1 MPANI
6 TVQQYR
12 PSEII
17 NIFNDILARQ
27 NTEASGKIVCIR
39 GIYLIGNG
47 ISYQGYCYDTLR
59 DEKTPNELPIKI
71 SEAQRKDLKPGS
83 LVDILGTLGRKIS
96 PKSEIKLELNVS
108 RVETVQEQAID
119 KDEIKRIEYRQRKVS
134 AGFKNVDSILESLLF
149 NDTRPK
155 IALIIA
161 QSSITL
167 KDFED
172 GIKAAR
178 VALDFVE
185 DKVVFTQTKLLCSKL
200 KQLDVQ
206 GYHAIAL
213 VRGGGIDS
221 TTDVDKPEVIET
233 VVGLKTPLISGVG
246 HKDEKIFLRQVA
258 DKWTATP
265 QGLGQ
270 YFSDMVEEVSEKK
283 TKSRAVLTEQI
294 KKQFKDQ
301 LEAGQ
306 KQNKELQEKLAKLTK
321 TQEDANKKHLEQVQ
335 AMTKAQEEATKKH
348 NEQVQALTKAQT
360 EATKKHNEQVEAIQK
375 QHKEQT
381 EKANKQN
388 EELQKKLT
396 EITKANETAQKT
408 HAEQLGKLQ
417 VQLKEQ
423 TEASAKQSKEFNE
436 SLKKMQDTNS
446 ELNKSLQKLTAQ
458 NTQAAKDLQEAK
470 DRARELEKQLEE
482 ALKKNKGCSSGCL
495 GIVAAIVTVATAA
508 CWLVCLII

>member
-39 GIYLIGNG
+39 GIYLVGNG
-47 ISYQGYCYDTLR
+47 VSYQGYCYDTLR
-59 DEKTPNELPIKI
+59 DENTTNELPIKI

-119 KDEIKRIEYRQRKVS
+119 EKEIKRMELRRKK
-134 AGFKNVDSILESLLF
+134 AKLGFRNVDFILEQLLYTDQRPSVALLF
-149 NDTRPK
+149 
-155 IALIIA
+155 AGA
-161 QSSITL
+161 SITMT
-167 KDFED
+167 DFLNGGGD
-172 GIKAAR
+172 IAKAAF
-178 VALDFVE
+178 DFVE
-185 DKVVFTQTKLLCSKL
+185 CRVSFSKSQEVVNAL
-200 KQLDVQ
+200 KGLDAQ
-206 GYHAIAL
+206 NHTAICI
-213 VRGGGIDS
+213 VRGGGSGIEMLD
-221 TTDVDKPEVIET
+221 DLIILET
-233 VVGLKTPLISGVG
+233 VVGLKTPVISAIG
-246 HKDEKIFLRQVA
+246 HPDERLFIKEVA
-258 DKWTATP
+258 DKEVSVP
-265 QGLGQ
+265 NDLGH
-270 YFSDMVEEVSEKK
+270 YFKDMMETVSEKK

-306 KQNKELQEKLAKLTK
+306 KQNKELQEKLTKLTK
-321 TQEDANKKHLEQVQ
+321 T
-335 AMTKAQEEATKKH
+335 QEEATKKH

-360 EATKKHNEQVEAIQK
+360 EATKQHKEQVEAIQK
-375 QHKEQT
+375 QHKEQL
-381 EKANKQN
+381 EKTNKQN

-396 EITKANETAQKT
+396 EITKANETAQKA

-417 VQLKEQ
+417 GQVKAQ
-423 TEASAKQSKEFNE
+423 TEASAKQSKEFSE
-436 SLKKMQDTNS
+436 SLKKMQDTNT

-470 DRARELEKQLEE
+470 DRARDLEKQLQE
-482 ALKKNKGCSSGCL
+482 ALSKNKGCSTGCL
-495 GIVAAIVTVATAA
+495 GMIAAIISIASVA
-508 CWLVCLII
+508 CWIVCFIV

>member
-6 TVQQYR
+6 TVQQYT

-17 NIFNDILARQ
+17 GIFNDILAHQ
-27 NTEASGKIVCIR
+27 NNQASGKIVCIR

-47 ISYQGYCYDTLR
+47 TSYQGFYYDTLR
-59 DEKTPNELPIKI
+59 DEKSSFELPIRI
-71 SEAQRKDLKPGS
+71 SDAQRKELTPGN
-83 LVDILGTLGRKIS
+83 LVEILGTLGRKIT

-108 RVETVQEQAID
+108 RVEIVKDQVID
-119 KDEIKRIEYRQRKVS
+119 ENEIKRIEYRQRKVVQ
-134 AGFKNVDSILESLLF
+134 GFKNVDSILESLLF

-155 IALIIA
+155 IALVIA
-161 QSSITL
+161 ASSITL

-178 VALDFVE
+178 VALDFFE
-185 DKVVFTQTKLLCSKL
+185 DRVVFTQTRLLCTKL
-200 KQLDVQ
+200 KQLDQ
-206 GYHAIAL
+206 LGYNAIAL

-233 VVGLKTPLISGVG
+233 IVGMRTPFISGVG

-270 YFSDMVEEVSEKK
+270 YFSDMVEAVSEKK
-283 TKSRAVLTEQI
+283 SKSRAALTEQI
-294 KKQFKDQ
+294 KKQFKEQ

-306 KQNKELQEKLAKLTK
+306 KQNKELQEKLTKLTK
-321 TQEDANKKHLEQVQ
+321 AQEDAN
-335 AMTKAQEEATKKH
+335 KKH

-360 EATKKHNEQVEAIQK
+360 EATKKHNEQVAAIQK
-375 QHKEQT
+375 QNKEQL
-381 EKANKQN
+381 EKTNKQN

-423 TEASAKQSKEFNE
+423 TEQSAKQSKEFNE
-436 SLKKMQDTNS
+436 SLKKMQDTNG
-446 ELNKSLQKLTAQ
+446 ELNKSLQKLTTQ
-458 NTQAAKDLQEAK
+458 NTQTVKDLQESK
-470 DRARELEKQLEE
+470 DRARDLEKQLSE
-482 ALKKNKGCSSGCL
+482 ALAKGGSN
-495 GIVAAIVTVATAA
+495 IWMIIAIVSALAFISV
-508 CWLVCLII
+508 LLFK

>member
-6 TVQQYR
+6 TVQQYT

-17 NIFNDILARQ
+17 GIFNDILAHQ
-27 NTEASGKIVCIR
+27 NNQASGKIVCIR
-39 GIYLIGNG
+39 GLYLVGNG
-47 ISYQGYCYDTLR
+47 TSYQGYYYDTLR
-59 DEKTPNELPIKI
+59 DEKSSSELPIKI
-71 SEAQRKDLKPGS
+71 SDAQRKELTPGN
-83 LVDILGTLGRKIS
+83 LVEILGTLGRKITA
-96 PKSEIKLELNVS
+96 KSEIKLELNVS
-108 RVETVQEQAID
+108 RVEIVKEQVID
-119 KDEIKRIEYRQRKVS
+119 ENEVKRIEFRQRKVS

-149 NDTRPK
+149 NETRPK
-155 IALIIA
+155 IALVIA
-161 QSSITL
+161 ATSITL

-185 DKVVFTQTKLLCSKL
+185 DRVVFTQTKLLCTKL
-200 KQLDVQ
+200 KQLDQ
-206 GYHAIAL
+206 LGYHAIAM

-233 VVGLKTPLISGVG
+233 VVGLKTPFISGVG

-270 YFSDMVEEVSEKK
+270 YFSDMVEIVSEKK
-283 TKSRAVLTEQI
+283 TKSRAAITEQI
-294 KKQFKDQ
+294 KKQFKEQ

-436 SLKKMQDTNS
+436 SLKKMQETNG
-446 ELNKSLQKLTAQ
+446 ELNKSITKLTAQ
-458 NTQAAKDLQEAK
+458 NTQANKDLQAEK
-470 DRARELEKQLEE
+470 DRVRELERKLSE
-482 ALKKNKGCSSGCL
+482 SSNN
-495 GIVAAIVTVATAA
+495 IWMWVAIIAIAA
-508 CWLVCLII
+508 FIAVLIFK

>member
-6 TVQQYR
+6 TVQQYT

-17 NIFNDILARQ
+17 GIFNDILAHQ
-27 NTEASGKIVCIR
+27 NNQASGKIVCIR
-39 GIYLIGNG
+39 GLYLVGNNT
-47 ISYQGYCYDTLR
+47 SYKGYYYDTLR
-59 DEKTPNELPIKI
+59 DEKSQNELPIRI
-71 SEAQRKDLKPGS
+71 SDAQRKELTPGN
-83 LVDILGTLGRKIS
+83 LVEILGTLGRKITD
-96 PKSEIKLELNVS
+96 KSEIKLELNVS
-108 RVETVQEQAID
+108 RVEVVKEQVID
-119 KDEIKRIEYRQRKVS
+119 ENEIKRIEYRQRKVS
-134 AGFKNVDSILESLLF
+134 AGFKNVDGILESLLF
-149 NDTRPK
+149 NDIRPK

-161 QSSITL
+161 QTSITL

-178 VALDFVE
+178 VALDFIE
-185 DKVVFTQTKLLCSKL
+185 DRVVFTQTKLLCTKL
-200 KQLDVQ
+200 KQLDQ
-206 GYHAIAL
+206 LGYHAIAM

-233 VVGLKTPLISGVG
+233 IVGLKTPFISGVG

-270 YFSDMVEEVSEKK
+270 YFSDLVETVSEKK

-306 KQNKELQEKLAKLTK
+306 KQNKELQEKLTKLTK
-321 TQEDANKKHLEQVQ
+321 T
-335 AMTKAQEEATKKH
+335 QEEATKKH

-360 EATKKHNEQVEAIQK
+360 EATKQHKEQVEAIQK
-375 QHKEQT
+375 QHKEQL
-381 EKANKQN
+381 EKTNKQN
-388 EELQKKLT
+388 EELQKKL
-396 EITKANETAQKT
+396 N
-408 HAEQLGKLQ
+408 
-417 VQLKEQ
+417 
-423 TEASAKQSKEFNE
+423 EFNG
-436 SLKKMQDTNS
+436 SLKKMQETNG

-458 NTQAAKDLQEAK
+458 NTQANKDLNDAKDK
-470 DRARELEKQLEE
+470 ARQLEKQLEE

-495 GIVAAIVTVATAA
+495 GMVAAIVTVATAA
-508 CWLVCLII
+508 CWIVCIML

>member
-6 TVQQYR
+6 TVQQYT

-17 NIFNDILARQ
+17 GIFNDILAHQ
-27 NTEASGKIVCIR
+27 NNQASGKIVCIR
-39 GIYLIGNG
+39 GLYLVGNG
-47 ISYQGYCYDTLR
+47 TSYQGYYYDTLR
-59 DEKTPNELPIKI
+59 DEKSQNELPIRI
-71 SEAQRKDLKPGS
+71 SDAQRNELTPGN
-83 LVDILGTLGRKIS
+83 LVEILGTLGRKITA
-96 PKSEIKLELNVS
+96 KSEIKLELNVS
-108 RVETVQEQAID
+108 RVEVVKEQVID
-119 KDEIKRIEYRQRKVS
+119 ENEIKRIEYRQRKVS
-134 AGFKNVDSILESLLF
+134 AGFKNVDGILESLLF

-161 QSSITL
+161 QTSITL

-178 VALDFVE
+178 VALDFIE
-185 DKVVFTQTKLLCSKL
+185 DRVVFTQTKLLCTKL
-200 KQLDVQ
+200 KQLDQ
-206 GYHAIAL
+206 LGYHAIAM

-233 VVGLKTPLISGVG
+233 VVGLKTPFISGVG

-270 YFSDMVEEVSEKK
+270 YFSDMVEMVSEKK
-283 TKSRAVLTEQI
+283 TKSRAAITEQI

-321 TQEDANKKHLEQVQ
+321 
-335 AMTKAQEEATKKH
+335 AQEEAVKKH

-360 EATKKHNEQVEAIQK
+360 EATKKNKEQVEAIQK
-375 QHKEQT
+375 QHKEQL
-381 EKANKQN
+381 EKNNKQN

-396 EITKANETAQKT
+396 EITKANEAAQKA

-417 VQLKEQ
+417 GQMKAQ
-423 TEASAKQSKEFNE
+423 TEASAKQSEEFNK
-436 SLKKMQDTNS
+436 SLKKMQDTNT
-446 ELNKSLQKLTAQ
+446 ELTKSLQKLTAQ

-470 DRARELEKQLEE
+470 DRARDLDKQLQE
-482 ALKKNKGCSSGCL
+482 ALSKNKGCSSGCL
-495 GIVAAIVTVATAA
+495 GMVAAIVSIASVA
-508 CWLVCLII
+508 CWLVCLMI

>member
-6 TVQQYR
+6 TVQQYT

-17 NIFNDILARQ
+17 GIFNDILAHQ
-27 NTEASGKIVCIR
+27 NNQASGKIVCIR
-39 GIYLIGNG
+39 GLYLVGNG
-47 ISYQGYCYDTLR
+47 TSYQGYYYDTLR
-59 DEKTPNELPIKI
+59 DEKSSSELPIRI
-71 SEAQRKDLKPGS
+71 SDAQRKELTPGN
-83 LVDILGTLGRKIS
+83 LVEILGTLGRKITA
-96 PKSEIKLELNVS
+96 KSEIKLELNVS
-108 RVETVQEQAID
+108 RVEIVKEQVID
-119 KDEIKRIEYRQRKVS
+119 ENEVKRIEFRQRKVS

-149 NDTRPK
+149 NETRPK
-155 IALIIA
+155 IALVIA
-161 QSSITL
+161 ATSITL

-185 DKVVFTQTKLLCSKL
+185 DRVVFTQTKLLCTKL
-200 KQLDVQ
+200 KQLDQ
-206 GYHAIAL
+206 LGYHAIAM

-233 VVGLKTPLISGVG
+233 VVGLKTPFISGVG

-270 YFSDMVEEVSEKK
+270 YFSDMVEIVSEKK
-283 TKSRAVLTEQI
+283 TKSRAAITEQI
-294 KKQFKDQ
+294 KKQFKEQ

-436 SLKKMQDTNS
+436 SLKKMQETNG
-446 ELNKSLQKLTAQ
+446 ELNKSITKLTAQ
-458 NTQAAKDLQEAK
+458 NTQANKDLQAEK
-470 DRARELEKQLEE
+470 DRVRELERKLSE
-482 ALKKNKGCSSGCL
+482 SSNN
-495 GIVAAIVTVATAA
+495 IWMWVAIIAIAA
-508 CWLVCLII
+508 FIAVLIFK

>member
-6 TVQQYR
+6 TVQQYT

-17 NIFNDILARQ
+17 GIFNDILAHQ
-27 NTEASGKIVCIR
+27 NNQASGKIVCIR

-47 ISYQGYCYDTLR
+47 TSYQGFFYDTLR
-59 DEKTPNELPIKI
+59 DEKSSFELPIRI
-71 SEAQRKDLKPGS
+71 SDAQRKELTPGN
-83 LVDILGTLGRKIS
+83 LVEILGTLGRKIT

-108 RVETVQEQAID
+108 RVEIVKEQVID
-119 KDEIKRIEYRQRKVS
+119 ENEIKRIEYRQRKV
-134 AGFKNVDSILESLLF
+134 AQGFKNVDSILESLLF

-155 IALIIA
+155 IALVIA
-161 QSSITL
+161 ASSITL

-178 VALDFVE
+178 VALDFFE
-185 DKVVFTQTKLLCSKL
+185 DRVVFTQTRLLCSRL
-200 KQLDVQ
+200 KQLDQ
-206 GYHAIAL
+206 LGYNAIAL

-233 VVGLKTPLISGVG
+233 IVGLKTPFISGVG

-270 YFSDMVEEVSEKK
+270 YFSDMVETVSEKR
-283 TKSRAVLTEQI
+283 TKSRAAITEQI
-294 KKQFKDQ
+294 KKQFKEQ

-306 KQNKELQEKLAKLTK
+306 KQNKELQEKLTKLTK
-321 TQEDANKKHLEQVQ
+321 AQEDAN
-335 AMTKAQEEATKKH
+335 KKH
-348 NEQVQALTKAQT
+348 NEQVQALTKAQS
-360 EATKKHNEQVEAIQK
+360 EATKKHNEQVAAIQK
-375 QHKEQT
+375 QNKEQL
-381 EKANKQN
+381 EKTNKQN

-408 HAEQLGKLQ
+408 HTEQLGKLQ

-423 TEASAKQSKEFNE
+423 TEQSAKQSKEFNE
-436 SLKKMQDTNS
+436 SLKKMQDTNG
-446 ELNKSLQKLTAQ
+446 ELNKSIQKLTTQ
-458 NTQAAKDLQEAK
+458 NTQAIKDLQESK
-470 DRARELEKQLEE
+470 DRARNLEKQLSE
-482 ALKKNKGCSSGCL
+482 ALAERGTN
-495 GIVAAIVTVATAA
+495 IWMIIAILSALAFIAV
-508 CWLVCLII
+508 LLFK

>member
-6 TVQQYR
+6 TVQQYT

-17 NIFNDILARQ
+17 GIFNDILAHQ
-27 NTEASGKIVCIR
+27 NNQASGKIVCIR

-47 ISYQGYCYDTLR
+47 TSYQGFYYDTLR
-59 DEKTPNELPIKI
+59 DEKSSFELPIRI
-71 SEAQRKDLKPGS
+71 SDAQRKELTPGN
-83 LVDILGTLGRKIS
+83 LVEILGTLGRKITA
-96 PKSEIKLELNVS
+96 KSEIKLELNVS
-108 RVETVQEQAID
+108 RVEIVKEQVID
-119 KDEIKRIEYRQRKVS
+119 ENEIKRIEYRQRKVVQ
-134 AGFKNVDSILESLLF
+134 GFKNVDSILESLLF

-155 IALIIA
+155 IALVIA
-161 QSSITL
+161 ASSITL

-178 VALDFVE
+178 VALDFFE
-185 DKVVFTQTKLLCSKL
+185 DRVVFTQTRLLCSKL
-200 KQLDVQ
+200 KQLDQ
-206 GYHAIAL
+206 LGYNAIAL

-233 VVGLKTPLISGVG
+233 IVGMKTPFISGVG

-270 YFSDMVEEVSEKK
+270 YFSDMVEAVSEKK
-283 TKSRAVLTEQI
+283 SKSRAALTEQI
-294 KKQFKDQ
+294 KKQFKEQ

-306 KQNKELQEKLAKLTK
+306 KQNKELQEKLTKLTK
-321 TQEDANKKHLEQVQ
+321 AQEDAN
-335 AMTKAQEEATKKH
+335 KKH

-360 EATKKHNEQVEAIQK
+360 EATKKHNEQVAAIQK
-375 QHKEQT
+375 QNKEQL
-381 EKANKQN
+381 EKTNKQN

-423 TEASAKQSKEFNE
+423 TEQSAKQSKEFNE
-436 SLKKMQDTNS
+436 SLKKMQDTNG
-446 ELNKSLQKLTAQ
+446 ELNKSLQKLTTQ
-458 NTQAAKDLQEAK
+458 NTQTVKELQDSK
-470 DRARELEKQLEE
+470 DRARDLEKQLSE
-482 ALKKNKGCSSGCL
+482 ALAKDGTN
-495 GIVAAIVTVATAA
+495 IWMIIAIISALAFIAT
-508 CWLVCLII
+508 LLFK

>member
-1 MPANI
+1 MNKNLSSFRYDNTLPANI
-6 TVQQYR
+6 TVQQYT

-17 NIFNDILARQ
+17 GIFNDILAHQ
-27 NTEASGKIVCIR
+27 NNQASGKIVCIR

-47 ISYQGYCYDTLR
+47 TSYQGFFYDTLR
-59 DEKTPNELPIKI
+59 DEKSSFELPIRI
-71 SEAQRKDLKPGS
+71 SDAQRKELTPGN
-83 LVDILGTLGRKIS
+83 LVEILGTLGRKITA
-96 PKSEIKLELNVS
+96 KSEIKLELNVS
-108 RVETVQEQAID
+108 RVEIVKEQVID
-119 KDEIKRIEYRQRKVS
+119 ENEIKRIEYRQRKVVQ
-134 AGFKNVDSILESLLF
+134 GFKNVDSILESLLF

-155 IALIIA
+155 IALVIA
-161 QSSITL
+161 ASSITL

-178 VALDFVE
+178 VALDFFE
-185 DKVVFTQTKLLCSKL
+185 DRVVFTQTRLLCSKL
-200 KQLDVQ
+200 KQLDQ
-206 GYHAIAL
+206 LGYNAIAL

-233 VVGLKTPLISGVG
+233 IVGMKTPFISGVG

-270 YFSDMVEEVSEKK
+270 YFSDMVEAVSEKK
-283 TKSRAVLTEQI
+283 SKSRAALTEQI
-294 KKQFKDQ
+294 KKQFKEQ

-306 KQNKELQEKLAKLTK
+306 KQNKELQEKLTKLTK
-321 TQEDANKKHLEQVQ
+321 AQEDAN
-335 AMTKAQEEATKKH
+335 KKH

-360 EATKKHNEQVEAIQK
+360 EATKKHNEQVAAIQK
-375 QHKEQT
+375 QNKEQL
-381 EKANKQN
+381 EKTNKQN

-423 TEASAKQSKEFNE
+423 TEQSAKQSKEFNE
-436 SLKKMQDTNS
+436 SLKKMKDTNG
-446 ELNKSLQKLTAQ
+446 ELNKSLQKLTTQ
-458 NTQAAKDLQEAK
+458 NTQTVKELQESK
-470 DRARELEKQLEE
+470 DRARDLEKQLSE
-482 ALKKNKGCSSGCL
+482 ALAKGGTN
-495 GIVAAIVTVATAA
+495 IWMIIAIISALAFIAT
-508 CWLVCLII
+508 LLFK

>member
-6 TVQQYR
+6 TVQQYT

-17 NIFNDILARQ
+17 GIFNDILAHQ
-27 NTEASGKIVCIR
+27 NNQASGKIVCIR
-39 GIYLIGNG
+39 GLYLVGNG
-47 ISYQGYCYDTLR
+47 TSYQGYYYDTLR
-59 DEKTPNELPIKI
+59 DEKSSSELPIRI
-71 SEAQRKDLKPGS
+71 SDAQRKELTPGN
-83 LVDILGTLGRKIS
+83 LVEILGTLGRKITA
-96 PKSEIKLELNVS
+96 KSEIKLELNVS
-108 RVETVQEQAID
+108 RVEIVKEQVID
-119 KDEIKRIEYRQRKVS
+119 ENEIKRIEYRQRKVS
-134 AGFKNVDSILESLLF
+134 AGFRNVDSLLESLLF
-149 NDTRPK
+149 NETRPK
-155 IALIIA
+155 IVLVIA
-161 QSSITL
+161 ASSITL

-185 DKVVFTQTKLLCSKL
+185 DRVVFTQTKLLCTKL
-200 KQLDVQ
+200 KQLDQ
-206 GYHAIAL
+206 LGYHAIAL

-233 VVGLKTPLISGVG
+233 VVGLKTPFISGVG

-270 YFSDMVEEVSEKK
+270 YFSDMVETISEKK
-283 TKSRAVLTEQI
+283 NKSRAALTEQI

-321 TQEDANKKHLEQVQ
+321 TQEE
-335 AMTKAQEEATKKH
+335 T
-348 NEQVQALTKAQT
+348 
-360 EATKKHNEQVEAIQK
+360 QK
-375 QHKEQT
+375 QHKEQV

-396 EITKANETAQKT
+396 EITKANETAQKA

-417 VQLKEQ
+417 GQMKAQ

-436 SLKKMQDTNS
+436 SLKKMQETNG
-446 ELNKSLQKLTAQ
+446 LLQKSMEKLTAQ
-458 NTQAAKDLQEAK
+458 NTQVNKDLNEAK
-470 DRARELEKQLEE
+470 DKARQLEKQLSD
-482 ALKKNKGCSSGCL
+482 ALSNSGNTL
-495 GIVAAIVTVATAA
+495 WKIIAIIAAIAFFAV
-508 CWLVCLII
+508 LLFK

>member
-6 TVQQYR
+6 TVQQYT

-17 NIFNDILARQ
+17 GIFNDILAHQ
-27 NTEASGKIVCIR
+27 NNQASGKIVCIR

-47 ISYQGYCYDTLR
+47 TSYQGFFYDTLR
-59 DEKTPNELPIKI
+59 DEKSSFELPIRI
-71 SEAQRKDLKPGS
+71 SDAQRKELTPGN
-83 LVDILGTLGRKIS
+83 LVEILGTLGRKITA
-96 PKSEIKLELNVS
+96 KSEIKLELNVS
-108 RVETVQEQAID
+108 RVEIVKEQVID
-119 KDEIKRIEYRQRKVS
+119 ENEIKRIEYRQRKVVQ
-134 AGFKNVDSILESLLF
+134 GFKNVDSILESLLF

-155 IALIIA
+155 IALVIA
-161 QSSITL
+161 ASSITL

-178 VALDFVE
+178 VALDFFE
-185 DKVVFTQTKLLCSKL
+185 DRVVFTQTRLLCSKL
-200 KQLDVQ
+200 KQLDQ
-206 GYHAIAL
+206 LGYNAIAL
-213 VRGGGIDS
+213 VRGRGIDS

-233 VVGLKTPLISGVG
+233 IVGMKTPFISGVG

-270 YFSDMVEEVSEKK
+270 YFSDMVEAVSEKK
-283 TKSRAVLTEQI
+283 SKSRAALTEQI
-294 KKQFKDQ
+294 KKQFKEQ

-306 KQNKELQEKLAKLTK
+306 KQNKELQEKLTKLTK
-321 TQEDANKKHLEQVQ
+321 AQEDAN
-335 AMTKAQEEATKKH
+335 KKH

-360 EATKKHNEQVEAIQK
+360 EATKKHNEQVAAIQK
-375 QHKEQT
+375 QNKEQL
-381 EKANKQN
+381 EKTNKQN

-423 TEASAKQSKEFNE
+423 TEQSAKQSKEFNE
-436 SLKKMQDTNS
+436 SLKKMQDTNG
-446 ELNKSLQKLTAQ
+446 ELNKSLQKLTTQ
-458 NTQAAKDLQEAK
+458 NTQTVKELQESK
-470 DRARELEKQLEE
+470 DRARDLEKQLSE
-482 ALKKNKGCSSGCL
+482 ALAKGGTN
-495 GIVAAIVTVATAA
+495 IWMIIAIISALAFIAT
-508 CWLVCLII
+508 LLFK

>member
-6 TVQQYR
+6 TVQQYT

-17 NIFNDILARQ
+17 GIFNDILAHQ
-27 NTEASGKIVCIR
+27 NNQASGKIVCIR

-47 ISYQGYCYDTLR
+47 TSYQGFYYDTLR
-59 DEKTPNELPIKI
+59 DEKSSFELPIRI
-71 SEAQRKDLKPGS
+71 SDAQRKELTPGN
-83 LVDILGTLGRKIS
+83 LVEILGTLGRKITA
-96 PKSEIKLELNVS
+96 KSEIKLELNVS
-108 RVETVQEQAID
+108 RVEIVKEQVID
-119 KDEIKRIEYRQRKVS
+119 ENEIKRIEYRQRKVVQ
-134 AGFKNVDSILESLLF
+134 GFKNVDSILESLLF

-155 IALIIA
+155 IALVIA
-161 QSSITL
+161 ASSITL

-178 VALDFVE
+178 VALDFFE
-185 DKVVFTQTKLLCSKL
+185 DRVVFTQTRLLCTKL
-200 KQLDVQ
+200 KQLDQ
-206 GYHAIAL
+206 LGYNAIAL

-233 VVGLKTPLISGVG
+233 IVGMKTPFISGVG

-270 YFSDMVEEVSEKK
+270 YFSDMVEAVSEKK
-283 TKSRAVLTEQI
+283 SKSRAALTEQI
-294 KKQFKDQ
+294 KKQFKEQ

-306 KQNKELQEKLAKLTK
+306 KQNKELQEKLTKLTK
-321 TQEDANKKHLEQVQ
+321 AQEDAN
-335 AMTKAQEEATKKH
+335 KKH

-360 EATKKHNEQVEAIQK
+360 EATKKHNEQVAAIQK
-375 QHKEQT
+375 QNKEQL
-381 EKANKQN
+381 EKTNKQN

-423 TEASAKQSKEFNE
+423 TEQSAKQSKEFNE
-436 SLKKMQDTNS
+436 SLKKMQDTNG
-446 ELNKSLQKLTAQ
+446 ELNKSLQKLTTQ
-458 NTQAAKDLQEAK
+458 NTQTVKELQESK
-470 DRARELEKQLEE
+470 DRARDLEKQLSE
-482 ALKKNKGCSSGCL
+482 ALAKGGTN
-495 GIVAAIVTVATAA
+495 IWMIIAIISALAFIAT
-508 CWLVCLII
+508 LLFK

>member
-6 TVQQYR
+6 TVQQYT

-17 NIFNDILARQ
+17 GIFNDILAHQ
-27 NTEASGKIVCIR
+27 NNQASGKIVCIR
-39 GIYLIGNG
+39 GLYLVGNG
-47 ISYQGYCYDTLR
+47 TAYQGYYYDTLR
-59 DEKTPNELPIKI
+59 DEKSPTELPIRI
-71 SEAQRKDLKPGS
+71 SDAQRKELTPGN
-83 LVDILGTLGRKIS
+83 LVEILGTLGRKITT
-96 PKSEIKLELNVS
+96 KSEIKLELNVS
-108 RVETVQEQAID
+108 RVEVVKEQVID
-119 KDEIKRIEYRQRKVS
+119 ENEIKRIEYRQRKVS
-134 AGFKNVDSILESLLF
+134 AGFRNVDGLLESLLF

-155 IALIIA
+155 IALVIA
-161 QSSITL
+161 ASSITL

-185 DKVVFTQTKLLCSKL
+185 DRVVFTQTKLLCSKL
-200 KQLDVQ
+200 KALDQL

-233 VVGLKTPLISGVG
+233 VVGLKTPFISGVG

-270 YFSDMVEEVSEKK
+270 YFSDMVETVSEKK
-283 TKSRAVLTEQI
+283 SKSRAALTEQI

-306 KQNKELQEKLAKLTK
+306 KQNKELQEKLTKL
-321 TQEDANKKHLEQVQ
+321 
-335 AMTKAQEEATKKH
+335 TKAQEEAVKKH

-360 EATKKHNEQVEAIQK
+360 EATKQHKEQVEAIQK
-375 QHKEQT
+375 QHKEQL
-381 EKANKQN
+381 EKTNKQN

-408 HAEQLGKLQ
+408 HAQQLGKLQ
-417 VQLKEQ
+417 VQLKAQ

-436 SLKKMQDTNS
+436 SLTKMQNTNG

-458 NTQAAKDLQEAK
+458 NTQAAKDLN
-470 DRARELEKQLEE
+470 DARERQRQLEKQLEE
-482 ALKKNKGCSSGCL
+482 ALSKNKGCSSGCL
-495 GIVAAIVTVATAA
+495 GMVAAMVSVISIA
-508 CWLVCLII
+508 CLLVCLIV

>member
-6 TVQQYR
+6 TVQQYT

-17 NIFNDILARQ
+17 GIFNDILAHQ
-27 NTEASGKIVCIR
+27 NNQASGKIVCIR

-47 ISYQGYCYDTLR
+47 TSYQGFFYDTLR
-59 DEKTPNELPIKI
+59 DEKSSFELPIRI
-71 SEAQRKDLKPGS
+71 SDAQRKELTPGN
-83 LVDILGTLGRKIS
+83 LVEILGTLGRKITA
-96 PKSEIKLELNVS
+96 KSEIKLELNVS
-108 RVETVQEQAID
+108 RVEIVKEQVID
-119 KDEIKRIEYRQRKVS
+119 ENEIKRIEYRQRKVVQ
-134 AGFKNVDSILESLLF
+134 GFKNVDSILESLLF

-155 IALIIA
+155 IALVIA
-161 QSSITL
+161 ASSITL

-178 VALDFVE
+178 VALDFFE
-185 DKVVFTQTKLLCSKL
+185 DRVVFTQTRLLCSKL
-200 KQLDVQ
+200 KQLDQ
-206 GYHAIAL
+206 LGYNAIAL

-233 VVGLKTPLISGVG
+233 IVGMKTPFISGVG

-270 YFSDMVEEVSEKK
+270 YFSDMVEAVSEKK
-283 TKSRAVLTEQI
+283 SKSRAALTEQI
-294 KKQFKDQ
+294 KKQFKEQ

-306 KQNKELQEKLAKLTK
+306 KQNKELQEKLTKLTK
-321 TQEDANKKHLEQVQ
+321 AQEDAN
-335 AMTKAQEEATKKH
+335 KKH

-360 EATKKHNEQVEAIQK
+360 EATKKHNEQVAAIQK
-375 QHKEQT
+375 QNKEQL
-381 EKANKQN
+381 EKTNKQN

-423 TEASAKQSKEFNE
+423 TEQSAKQSKEFNE
-436 SLKKMQDTNS
+436 SLKKMQDTNG
-446 ELNKSLQKLTAQ
+446 ELNKSLQKLTTQ
-458 NTQAAKDLQEAK
+458 NTQPVKELQESK
-470 DRARELEKQLEE
+470 DRARDLENQLSE
-482 ALKKNKGCSSGCL
+482 ALAKGGTN
-495 GIVAAIVTVATAA
+495 IWMIIAIISALAFIAT
-508 CWLVCLII
+508 LLFK

>member
-200 KQLDVQ
+200 KQLDMQ

-306 KQNKELQEKLAKLTK
+306 KQNKELQEKLTKL
-321 TQEDANKKHLEQVQ
+321 
-335 AMTKAQEEATKKH
+335 TKAQEET
-348 NEQVQALTKAQT
+348 
-360 EATKKHNEQVEAIQK
+360 QK
-375 QHKEQT
+375 QHKEQVD
-381 EKANKQN
+381 KANKQN

-396 EITKANETAQKT
+396 EITKANETAQKA

-417 VQLKEQ
+417 VQLKAQ
-423 TEASAKQSKEFNE
+423 TEASTKQSKEFNE
-436 SLKKMQDTNS
+436 SLKKMQETNGQ
-446 ELNKSLQKLTAQ
+446 LQKSMEKLTAQ
-458 NTQAAKDLQEAK
+458 NTQANKDLNEAK
-470 DRARELEKQLEE
+470 DKARQLEKQLSE
-482 ALKKNKGCSSGCL
+482 ALANSGSNL
-495 GIVAAIVTVATAA
+495 WKIIAIIALIVMI
-508 CWLVCLII
+508 LMFIIK